1 MKSKKI
7 FTSIY
12 PYLEAVER
20 KINDQAD
27 LIVDSWGTNG
37 EQAEHIDR
45 VVHHLLDKPGKMLR
59 PALVLL
65 SAGMVGWDPAGTAG
79 IAERLNTSLIK
90 LAAAVELIHSA
101 SLIHDDIIDGEKV
114 RRGRSA
120 LHRKHGNQTAVL
132 VGDILYAQSFSLI
145 TSLELLSWE
154 RHLAIYQLYCDTTR
168 NMCLGEIIEQRTI
181 DEKLS
186 LDYPAY
192 LNILKNKTA
201 VLMSASCR
209 SGAILA
215 GADAAV
221 AEELAEFGMAFGLAF
236 QLLDDHRDHDSL
248 LSNDVDI
255 VEKALQQME
264 RARGILRH
272 LEASVYREEL
282 IRACD
287 FVVETVGVAAT

>member
-1 MKSKKI
+1 MRSKTL
-7 FTSIY
+7 FASIST
-12 PYLEAVER
+12 YLEAVQ
-20 KINDQAD
+20 KQINIQAD

-37 EQAEHIDR
+37 EQGEHIDR

-65 SAGMVGWDPAGTAG
+65 AAGMVGWDPLSASDAD
-79 IAERLNTSLIK
+79 NDSLIK
-90 LAAAVELIHSA
+90 LATAVELIHSA

-145 TSLELLSWE
+145 TSLKLASWE

-181 DEKLS
+181 DDKIA
-186 LDYPAY
+186 LDYPGY

-201 VLMSASCR
+201 VLMSACCH

-215 GADAAV
+215 GAGTAV
-221 AEELAEFGMAFGLAF
+221 AGELAEFGMAFGLAF

-248 LSNDVDI
+248 LSEDVDI
-255 VEKALQQME
+255 VEKALEQME
-264 RARGILRH
+264 RARDILRR
-272 LEASVYREEL
+272 LDASIYREEL

-287 FVVETVGVAAT
+287 FVVEAVGVAAS

>member
-1 MKSKKI
+1 MKSKEI
-7 FTSIY
+7 FTSISA
-12 PYLEAVER
+12 YLEAVER
-20 KINDQAD
+20 QIGIQAD

-65 SAGMVGWDPAGTAG
+65 SAGMVGWDPAGSD
-79 IAERLNTSLIK
+79 EQLNTSIVK
-90 LAAAVELIHSA
+90 LATAVELIHSA
-101 SLIHDDIIDGEKV
+101 SLIHDDIIDGEQF

-145 TSLELLSWE
+145 TSLKLPSWD

-181 DEKLS
+181 DKKLS
-186 LDYPAY
+186 LDFPAY
-192 LNILKNKTA
+192 LDILKNKTA
-201 VLMSASCR
+201 VLMSASCH

-215 GADAAV
+215 GADTAV
-221 AEELAEFGMAFGLAF
+221 AGKLAEFGMAFGLAF
-236 QLLDDHRDHDSL
+236 QLLDDYRDHDSL
-248 LSNDVDI
+248 ISRDIDI
-255 VEKALQQME
+255 VGKALQQME
-264 RARGILRH
+264 RARDILQ
-272 LEASVYREEL
+272 SMDGSIYREEL

-287 FVVETVGVAAT
+287 FVTETVGVTAT

>member
-1 MKSKKI
+1 MKSKEL

-12 PYLEAVER
+12 THLEAVER
-20 KINDQAD
+20 QVNVQAD
-27 LIVDSWGTNG
+27 LIVESWGTNG
-37 EQAEHIDR
+37 EQAEHIAR

-65 SAGMVGWDPAGTAG
+65 SAGMVGWDPAGS
-79 IAERLNTSLIK
+79 EEQLNTSLIK
-90 LAAAVELIHSA
+90 LATAVELIHSA
-101 SLIHDDIIDGEKV
+101 SLIHDDIIDGEQF
-114 RRGRSA
+114 RRGRST

-145 TSLELLSWE
+145 TSLQMPSWD

-186 LDYPAY
+186 IDFPAY

-201 VLMSASCR
+201 VLMSASCL

-215 GADAAV
+215 GADAAI
-221 AEELAEFGMAFGLAF
+221 ADKLADFGMAFGLAF
-236 QLLDDHRDHDSL
+236 QLLDDHKDHDSL
-248 LSNDVDI
+248 ISGNVDI
-255 VEKALQQME
+255 VDEALEQMGKAQD
-264 RARGILRH
+264 ILKR
-272 LEASVYREEL
+272 LNSSVYRKEL
-282 IRACD
+282 IRACN
-287 FVVETVGVAAT
+287 FVVETVGVAAP

>member
-1 MKSKKI
+1 MKSKQL
-7 FTSIY
+7 FTSISA
-12 PYLEAVER
+12 YLREVER
-20 KINDQAD
+20 QINIQAD
-27 LIVDSWGTNG
+27 LIVESWGENG

-65 SAGMVGWDPAGTAG
+65 SAGMVGWDPAVVGEG
-79 IAERLNTSLIK
+79 LNDSLIK

-101 SLIHDDIIDGEKV
+101 SLIHDDIIDNEKT
-114 RRGRSA
+114 RRGQSA
-120 LHRKHGNQTAVL
+120 LHKKHGNQTAVL

-145 TSLELLSWE
+145 TSLKLPSWE

-186 LDYPAY
+186 LEFPEY

-201 VLMSASCR
+201 VLMSACCH

-215 GADAAV
+215 GADPEV
-221 AEELAEFGMAFGLAF
+221 TRKLAEFGMAFGLAF
-236 QLLDDHRDHDSL
+236 QLLDDHRDHDALISKG
-248 LSNDVDI
+248 VDI
-255 VEKALQQME
+255 VDKALQQMG
-264 RARGILRH
+264 RARSILRH
-272 LEASVYREEL
+272 LTDSVYREEL

-287 FVVETVGVAAT
+287 FVVEAVGVAQR

>member
-1 MKSKKI
+1 MKSKEL

-12 PYLEAVER
+12 AYLEGVGQQ
-20 KINDQAD
+20 INIQAD
-27 LIVDSWGTNG
+27 LIVDSWGTSG
-37 EQAEHIDR
+37 EQAEHIER

-65 SAGMVGWDPAGTAG
+65 SAGMVGWDPAVSDKQ
-79 IAERLNTSLIK
+79 LNTSLIK
-90 LAAAVELIHSA
+90 LATAVELIHSA
-101 SLIHDDIIDGEKV
+101 SLIHDDIIDGEQF
-114 RRGRSA
+114 RRGRCT
-120 LHRKHGNQTAVL
+120 LHRKHGDQTAVL

-145 TSLELLSWE
+145 TSLQLPSWD

-186 LDYPAY
+186 LDFPAY

-215 GADAAV
+215 GADALV
-221 AEELAEFGMAFGLAF
+221 AEKLADFGTAFGLAF
-236 QLLDDHRDHDSL
+236 QLLDDHKDHDCLISD
-248 LSNDVDI
+248 DVDI
-255 VEKALQQME
+255 VDQALQQMGK
-264 RARGILRH
+264 ARNI
-272 LEASVYREEL
+272 LEALHGSVYREEL
-282 IRACD
+282 MRACE
-287 FVVETVGVAAT
+287 FVLEAVGVTAP

>member
-1 MKSKKI
+1 MKSKDL
-7 FTSIY
+7 FASISS
-12 PYLEAVER
+12 YLGAVQQQ
-20 KINDQAD
+20 INTQAD
-27 LIVDSWGTNG
+27 FIVKSWGKNG
-37 EQAEHIDR
+37 KQAQHIDR

-65 SAGMVGWDPAGTAG
+65 SAGMVGWDPAKDSEQMNA
-79 IAERLNTSLIK
+79 SLIK

-101 SLIHDDIIDGEKV
+101 SLIHDDIIDGEKM
-114 RRGRSA
+114 RRGHSA

-145 TSLELLSWE
+145 TSLELPSWE

-186 LDYPAY
+186 LDFPDY

-201 VLMSASCR
+201 VLISASCH
-209 SGAILA
+209 SGAVLA
-215 GADAAV
+215 GADEAV
-221 AEELAEFGMAFGLAF
+221 AGELAEFGMAFGLAF
-236 QLLDDHRDHDSL
+236 QLLDDHRDHDAL
-248 LSNDVDI
+248 IGKDVDI
-255 VEKALQQME
+255 VEKALQQMGK
-264 RARGILRH
+264 ARDILKR
-272 LEASVYREEL
+272 LEGSIYREEL

-287 FVVETVGVAAT
+287 FVVEAVGLPAT

>member
-1 MKSKKI
+1 MNSKEI
-7 FTSIY
+7 FTSISSF
-12 PYLEAVER
+12 LEAV
-20 KINDQAD
+20 KQQIDIQAD

-65 SAGMVGWDPAGTAG
+65 SAGMVGWDPGG
-79 IAERLNTSLIK
+79 GEEQLNASLIK
-90 LAAAVELIHSA
+90 LATAVELIHSA
-101 SLIHDDIIDGEKV
+101 SLIHDDIIDDEKL

-145 TSLELLSWE
+145 TSLESPNWE

-186 LDYPAY
+186 LDFPAY

-201 VLMSASCR
+201 VLMSASCH

-215 GADAAV
+215 GADPVMAV
-221 AEELAEFGMAFGLAF
+221 KLAEFGMAFGLAF
-236 QLLDDHRDHDSL
+236 QLLDDHRDHDAL
-248 LSNDVDI
+248 IGKDVDI
-255 VEKALQQME
+255 VEKALQQMGN
-264 RARGILRH
+264 ARDILRS
-272 LEASVYREEL
+272 LDGSVYKEEL

-287 FVVETVGVAAT
+287 FIVEAVGVAAS

>member
-1 MKSKKI
+1 MKSKKL
-7 FTSIY
+7 FTSISS
-12 PYLEAVER
+12 YLEAVEQQ
-20 KINDQAD
+20 INIQAD
-27 LIVDSWGTNG
+27 LIVQSWGKNG
-37 EQAEHIDR
+37 KQAEHIDR

-65 SAGMVGWDPAGTAG
+65 SAGMVGWDPAG
-79 IAERLNTSLIK
+79 IAEQLNASLVK
-90 LAAAVELIHSA
+90 LATAVELIHSA
-101 SLIHDDIIDGEKV
+101 SLIHDDIIDGEKM
-114 RRGRSA
+114 RRGQSA

-145 TSLELLSWE
+145 TSLKLSSWE

-186 LDYPAY
+186 LDFPDY

-201 VLMSASCR
+201 VLMSASCH

-221 AEELAEFGMAFGLAF
+221 TRKLAEFGMAFGLAF
-236 QLLDDHRDHDSL
+236 QLLDDHRDHDALISEG
-248 LSNDVDI
+248 VDI

-264 RARGILRH
+264 RARDILRR
-272 LEASVYREEL
+272 LDDSVYRKEL

-287 FVVETVGVAAT
+287 FVSEAVGVAQT

>member
-1 MKSKKI
+1 MNSKEI
-7 FTSIY
+7 FTSIDT
-12 PYLEAVER
+12 YLEAVEQQ
-20 KINDQAD
+20 INVQAD

-65 SAGMVGWDPAGTAG
+65 SAGMVGWDPGG
-79 IAERLNTSLIK
+79 GEEQLNASLIK
-90 LAAAVELIHSA
+90 LATAVELIHSA
-101 SLIHDDIIDGEKV
+101 SLIHDDIIDDEKL

-120 LHRKHGNQTAVL
+120 LHRKYGNQTAVL

-145 TSLELLSWE
+145 TNLKLPNWE

-186 LDYPAY
+186 LDFPAY

-201 VLMSASCR
+201 VLMSASCH

-215 GADAAV
+215 GADPLV
-221 AEELAEFGMAFGLAF
+221 AEKLAEFGMAFGLAF
-236 QLLDDHRDHDSL
+236 QLLDDHRDHDAL
-248 LSNDVDI
+248 IGKDVDI

-264 RARGILRH
+264 KARDILKR
-272 LEASVYREEL
+272 LDGSVYKEEL

-287 FVVETVGVAAT
+287 FVVEVVGVAAS

>member
-1 MKSKKI
+1 MNSKEI
-7 FTSIY
+7 FTSISSF
-12 PYLEAVER
+12 LEAV
-20 KINDQAD
+20 KQQIDIQAD

-65 SAGMVGWDPAGTAG
+65 SAGMVGWDPGG
-79 IAERLNTSLIK
+79 GEEQLNASLIK
-90 LAAAVELIHSA
+90 LATAVELIHSA
-101 SLIHDDIIDGEKV
+101 SLIHDDIIDDEKL

-120 LHRKHGNQTAVL
+120 LHRKHGNQAAVL

-145 TSLELLSWE
+145 TSLESPNWE

-186 LDYPAY
+186 LDFPAY

-201 VLMSASCR
+201 VLMSASCH

-215 GADAAV
+215 GADPVMAV
-221 AEELAEFGMAFGLAF
+221 KLAEFGMAFGLAF
-236 QLLDDHRDHDSL
+236 QLLDDHRDHDAL
-248 LSNDVDI
+248 IGKDVDI
-255 VEKALQQME
+255 VEKALQQMGN
-264 RARGILRH
+264 ARDILRS
-272 LEASVYREEL
+272 LDGSVYKEEL

-287 FVVETVGVAAT
+287 FIVEAVGVAAS